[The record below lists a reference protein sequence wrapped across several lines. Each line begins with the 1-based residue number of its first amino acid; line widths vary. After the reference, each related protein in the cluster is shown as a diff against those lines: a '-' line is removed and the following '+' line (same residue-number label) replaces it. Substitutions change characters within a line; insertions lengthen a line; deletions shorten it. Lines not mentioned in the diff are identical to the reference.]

1 MTDGPTNPTPTPPP
15 PSGMPGAP
23 ASLIDRVKNI
33 LVSPKTEWPRID
45 AEPATIGGIYTSY
58 VLILAAI
65 PAIAGLIGQ
74 QLMMGIF
81 APPLNYSIGM
91 AVIGYLLSLVAVYLL
106 ALIIDVLAPT
116 FGGTKDMVKSFKV
129 AAYSYTPIWVLGI
142 LNIVPMLGMLGALVG
157 LAYAAYL
164 LFLGLG
170 VLKGAPADKAVGY
183 TVATIVALIVIYFV
197 IGFIVGILVL
207 SFFGAA
213 IVSAPVV
220 RY

>member
-15 PSGMPGAP
+15 GGMPDAP
-23 ASLIDRVKNI
+23 SSLVDRVKNI

-81 APPLNYSIGM
+81 TPALNYSIGM
-91 AVIGYLLSLVAVYLL
+91 AVIGYLLSLVAVYVL

-129 AAYSYTPIWVLGI
+129 AAYAYTPIWVLGI
-142 LNIVPMLGMLGALVG
+142 LNIVPMLGMIGALAG

-164 LFLGLG
+164 LYLGLG
-170 VLKGAPADKAVGY
+170 VLKNAPADKTVGY

-197 IGFIVGILVL
+197 IGMIVGILVL